1 MIRYL
6 LSRIGCLMLLSGIIV
21 LIIGV
26 GVLQSG
32 GPAFEVILIG
42 IVLLITGFLL
52 WNKLR
57 SKNLQ
62 SKRFSMFRKPDQ
74 EDDQDSDDG
83 WN

>member
-21 LIIGV
+21 LIIGA

-32 GPAFEVILIG
+32 GPAFEVVLIG
-42 IVLLITGFLL
+42 IVLLLIGFFL

-57 SKNLQ
+57 TKSRR
-62 SKRFSMFRKPDQ
+62 STRFSMFRKPDQ
-74 EDDQDSDDG
+74 EDDKDSDDG